1 MAEQHL
7 PLSERAL
14 ELIAHRFKLL
24 SEPTRLRLLQ
34 LLMTGEKSVNELV
47 GAINTTQAN
56 VSKHLGIL
64 ADGGLVARRKV
75 GVSTIYR
82 IADPSIITLCDL
94 VCTSLQARGEEVL
107 QLLQSD
113 EEQEQ
118 QAG

>member
-34 LLMTGEKSVNELV
+34 LLMNGEKSVNELV
-47 GAINTTQAN
+47 SAMNTTQAN

-82 IADPSIITLCDL
+82 IADPCIITLCDL
-94 VCTSLQARGEEVL
+94 VCTSLQERGEEML
-107 QLLQSD
+107 QMLRPD
-113 EEQEQ
+113 EEAEQ